1 MAPVRHSAALQHRTA
16 RCNTILHR
24 RAVAQHNC
32 EAMFTL
38 GECYE
43 QRKGVVKPGTKVSAE
58 PRIDAPGTH
67 NKTTRDPLRPGW
79 LNTLLHQS
87 VG

>member
-1 MAPVRHSAALQHRTA
+1 MAAVRHCASLQHRTA
-16 RCNTILHR
+16 GCNTILHR

-43 QRKGVVKPGTKVSAE
+43 QRKGVVKLGTKVSAK
-58 PRIDAPGTH
+58 PKDSHTRHSQQTH
-67 NKTTRDPLRPGW
+67 EAH
-79 LNTLLHQS
+79 NTARWA
-87 VG
+87 